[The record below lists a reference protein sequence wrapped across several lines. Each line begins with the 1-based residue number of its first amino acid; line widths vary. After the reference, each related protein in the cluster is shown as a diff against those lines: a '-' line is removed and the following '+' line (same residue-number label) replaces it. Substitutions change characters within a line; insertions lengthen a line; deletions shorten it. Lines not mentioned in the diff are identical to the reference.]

1 MDKLK
6 FENYIYYPDKII
18 KFEELN
24 DDEMNEFR
32 KQMMKILL
40 DRTNLECKENG
51 KENTNK
57 KLEDGENIPKTI
69 RE

>member
-6 FENYIYYPDKII
+6 FENYIYYPDKVI

-40 DRTNLECKENG
+40 DQTNLECKENS

-57 KLEDGENIPKTI
+57 ILEDGENIPKTI
-69 RE
+69 SE

>member
-6 FENYIYYPDKII
+6 FENYIYYPDKVI

-32 KQMMKILL
+32 KQMIKILL
-40 DRTNLECKENG
+40 DQTNLECKENS

-57 KLEDGENIPKTI
+57 ILEDGENIPKTVS
-69 RE
+69 E